1 MSDDFSFCQVDHEFG
16 HIRGM
21 IGNTFEVLADEREA
35 NGAGDG
41 VGFSNM
47 KESNSR
53 NNCCV
58 RSSMKSSSAQTFRA
72 RPATES
78 IQGVK

>member
-53 NNCCV
+53 NNC
-58 RSSMKSSSAQTFRA
+58 
-72 RPATES
+72 
-78 IQGVK
+78 